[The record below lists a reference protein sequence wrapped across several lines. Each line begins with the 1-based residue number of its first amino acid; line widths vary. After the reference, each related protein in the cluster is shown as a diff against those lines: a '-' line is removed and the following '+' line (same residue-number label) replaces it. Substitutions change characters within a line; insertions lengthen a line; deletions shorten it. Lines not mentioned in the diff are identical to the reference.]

1 MTKTLTSSVN
11 ELALLLF
18 FWFIGVIIFG
28 SIMYYI
34 GKSVSIKMYI
44 LFAYPFRLSCLKICL
59 TSSYRPVSPVIS
71 NTPIFTTL
79 WMIDDISEY
88 SFDEDSAFSSILHSS
103 WWAVVTMST
112 VGYGDM
118 YPKSAWGNFN
128 TAY

>member
-59 TSSYRPVSPVIS
+59 TSSYHPVSPVIS
-71 NTPIFTTL
+71 NTPIFTSHYTL
-79 WMIDDISEY
+79 DDR
-88 SFDEDSAFSSILHSS
+88 
-103 WWAVVTMST
+103 
-112 VGYGDM
+112 
-118 YPKSAWGNFN
+118 
-128 TAY
+128 